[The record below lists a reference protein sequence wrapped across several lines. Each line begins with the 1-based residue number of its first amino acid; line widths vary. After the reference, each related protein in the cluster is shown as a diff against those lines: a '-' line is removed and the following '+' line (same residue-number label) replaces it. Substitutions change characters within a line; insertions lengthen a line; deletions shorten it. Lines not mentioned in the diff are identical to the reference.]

1 MQLFDDG
8 VSLAL
13 GRALDGV
20 ALRQRVS
27 ADNIANVMTPGF
39 QARRV
44 EFEQALSGAVA
55 AGDPAAAEI
64 TTTGTGAQPREDGN
78 NVQLETETSSMMRS
92 GLQFQAL
99 AQAVTFKHNVLRS
112 AIRG

>member
-1 MQLFDDG
+1 MFDDG

-27 ADNIANVMTPGF
+27 ADNVANVMTPGF
-39 QARRV
+39 TAQKV
-44 EFEQALSGAVA
+44 EFEQALAGAVA
-55 AGDPAAAEI
+55 AGDPEQATA
-64 TTTGTGAQPREDGN
+64 TVTGTGAQARADGN
-78 NVQLETETSSMMRS
+78 NVELEVETTNLMRS

-99 AQAVTFKHNVLRS
+99 AQAVSFKHSLLRT
-112 AIRG
+112 AIKGV